1 MVFLFCQRTGTLF
14 QEQKYQIFQ
23 YKIENRSLNIICFRY
38 SNLLKIKFQICLT
51 LIYLFTLLKNIKIQ
65 SLGIVVTKAKTKW
78 NVLAFT
84 KAVYS
89 FVRKMFIAIKSLFYS
104 FNNIDGFQAFS
115 IK

>member
-1 MVFLFCQRTGTLF
+1 MVFLFCQRAGTLF
-14 QEQKYQIFQ
+14 HEQKYQIFQ
-23 YKIENRSLNIICFRY
+23 YKIESRSLNIICFRY
-38 SNLLKIKFQICLT
+38 SNIIKIRFQICLT
-51 LIYLFTLLKNIKIQ
+51 LMYLFTLLKNIKIQ
-65 SLGIVVTKAKTKW
+65 SLGIVATKAKTKW

>member
-14 QEQKYQIFQ
+14 HEQKYQIFQ
-23 YKIENRSLNIICFRY
+23 YNWKSFFEHYCFRY

-65 SLGIVVTKAKTKW
+65 SLGIVVTKAETKW
-78 NVLAFT
+78 NVFAFT

-104 FNNIDGFQAFS
+104 FNNRDGFQAFS